1 MMSLMLFAVYGAGM
15 FGPQADLIPK
25 RELSSVKENTDKVS
39 QKMEEAKNK
48 MEKAKHGMEEANRK
62 LQSVKEEAQVKS
74 GCSACSC
81 GK

>member
-1 MMSLMLFAVYGAGM
+1 MMSLMLFEVYGAGM

-25 RELSSVKENTDKVS
+25 RELSSV
-39 QKMEEAKNK
+39 EEGKNK
-48 MEKAKHGMEEANRK
+48 MEKAKHGMKEAKHGMEEANRK
-62 LQSVKEEAQVKS
+62 LQSVKEEVKQVKS